1 MSRIGIFFGTDT
13 GRTRRL
19 AKDLAKALGD
29 AAESPV
35 NINKVAPEDLLAFDA
50 LILGTPTLGEG
61 ALPGLDTGGSMES
74 WLEFL
79 PRAAGLD
86 LSGKVVALFGLG
98 DQDKYGEHFVSAL
111 RPIHDWA
118 QACGATL
125 VGRWPVD
132 GYDFIESEAEEA
144 GEFLGLAI
152 DQHNQAHLTA
162 PRLAEWLA
170 QILPAL
176 LAAAGPGTVE

>member
-1 MSRIGIFFGTDT
+1 MTKIGIFFGTDT

-19 AKDLAKALGD
+19 AKDLAKKLGD
-29 AAESPV
+29 LADAPV
-35 NINKVAPEDLLAFDA
+35 NINKAAPEDLLAFNA

-79 PRAAGLD
+79 PKAEGLD
-86 LSGKVVALFGLG
+86 LSGKVVAIFGLG

-118 QACGATL
+118 VARGATV
-125 VGRWPVD
+125 VGRWPTE
-132 GYDFIESEAEEA
+132 GYDYVDSDAVEDEHFV
-144 GEFLGLAI
+144 GLAI
-152 DQHNQAHLTA
+152 DQHNQAALTEE
-162 PRLAEWLA
+162 RLAAWLV
-170 QILPAL
+170 QITPAL
-176 LAAAGPGTVE
+176 LGAGAVTA